1 MAQHLQRG
9 VNIGTAIRSAGR
21 VLLER
26 PASVLPVYLL
36 VLGIAA
42 TTRVPVVVGIA
53 VALGIL
59 AADGRLE
66 ALLEAVEG
74 VDFEALEET
83 GAEGE
88 LAPEAIPPEL
98 ETAVLDI
105 LSVELA
111 AIVGLAVGTGIVVG
125 IVSNGISNAAAINGI
140 YGCLYDGD
148 GVADAVVGVGR
159 DWKAFVG
166 ITLVQVAVVLVGIV
180 PLVVGASLFV
190 VSPAA
195 GVAATLVGGLL
206 SVAISFV
213 GLLALAFAGQSIVVE
228 GTTLGG
234 AIRRSAGFPF
244 REPLA
249 FLAYVLVALAV
260 FGGLSV
266 LGGLFAAL
274 GVSQLT
280 GIISPLVAIPFLD
293 AFKTALY
300 ADRPFVSR
308 STQAEIESSPAVTD
322 GGSDRPEPA
331 DAETES
337 NEVDGEPH
345 RERVTTDTDDERIGT
360 DHESDADPR
369 DGDPQPDT
377 EKPAYRHQFVAAFR
391 DGLSAVGEFI
401 RAQPASMLAATVL
414 FVGAAAAGWL
424 LTAEFAVDLPAEEGV
439 GDVFGAIPVG
449 AFVMIAANNWLVSA
463 TAVFGGV
470 ALGVPTAVDMLL
482 NGFIIG
488 AVAGVVEPI
497 VFLALVAP
505 HGIIEVPAIL
515 IAGGLGLHVGWTV
528 FGVVRGT
535 QSSADLAE
543 VLRLAYRVLLG
554 LAIILVIAAFV
565 EAFLT
570 PTIAELVLT

>member
-1 MAQHLQRG
+1 M
-9 VNIGTAIRSAGR
+9 NIGTAIRSAGS
-21 VLLER
+21 VLLKR

-36 VLGIAA
+36 VLGITAI
-42 TTRVPVVVGIA
+42 TRVPVLVGIA
-53 VALGIL
+53 VALGLLI
-59 AADGRLE
+59 ADGRLQALFE
-66 ALLEAVEG
+66 AIEA
-74 VDFEALEET
+74 VDFEALEEP

-88 LAPEAIPPEL
+88 LDTVGIPGEL

-105 LSVELA
+105 LSIEIV
-111 AIVGLAVGTGIVVG
+111 AIVGLAAVGAVVVG
-125 IVSNGISNAAAINGI
+125 IVSNGLSNAAAINGI

-166 ITLVQVAVVLVGIV
+166 ITLVQVAVVLVGVVPIV
-180 PLVVGASLFV
+180 IGVGLFAL
-190 VSPAA
+190 SPVA
-195 GVAATLVGGLL
+195 GVAATLIGGLL
-206 SVAISFV
+206 SAAIILI

-234 AIRRSAGFPF
+234 AIRRSVGFPV

-249 FLAYVLVALAV
+249 FLAYVLVALGV
-260 FGGLSV
+260 FGALSV
-266 LGGLFAAL
+266 LGAVFAAL
-274 GVSQLT
+274 GVSQVT
-280 GIISPLVAIPFLD
+280 GIISPLFAIPFLD

-300 ADRPFVSR
+300 ADRPFVSP
-308 STQAEIESSPAVTD
+308 STRTRMPAGVVTD
-322 GGSDRPEPA
+322 GGSDRSEPTDPDVEPVDSDA
-331 DAETES
+331 DT
-337 NEVDGEPH
+337 GG
-345 RERVTTDTDDERIGT
+345 TDTDADAIDTDTDSTEAAGDVDDQEADRI
-360 DHESDADPR
+360 AVDPA
-369 DGDPQPDT
+369 PDT
-377 EKPAYRHQFVAAFR
+377 ETPAYRQQFVAAFR
-391 DGLSAVGEFI
+391 DGLRATGEFT
-401 RAQPASMLAATVL
+401 RTQPQSILAATVL
-414 FVGAAAAGWL
+414 FVAAAAAGWL
-424 LTAEFAVDLPAEEGV
+424 LTAGFAVDLPVEEGV

-463 TAVFGGV
+463 TAIYGGV

-528 FGVVRGT
+528 FGVFRGT
-535 QSSADLAE
+535 HSSSELAG

-554 LAIILVIAAFV
+554 LAIILIIAAFV

-570 PTIAELVLT
+570 PPIAEVVLS